1 MPRRRREGLG
11 GHSPTNLDAEPAAS
25 EVEEIVPAD
34 TEEEATAV
42 GNEPTVE
49 ASAEL
54 AQLRAVVT
62 EALERLESGDEREEL
77 EDLLRVI
84 WEELDDEGKRVVK
97 GYFGTKFKR
106 MKEEG
111 FPLVVIFQSLIEDA
125 GNILRDLQNR
135 E

>member
-77 EDLLRVI
+77 
-84 WEELDDEGKRVVK
+84 DDEGKRVVK